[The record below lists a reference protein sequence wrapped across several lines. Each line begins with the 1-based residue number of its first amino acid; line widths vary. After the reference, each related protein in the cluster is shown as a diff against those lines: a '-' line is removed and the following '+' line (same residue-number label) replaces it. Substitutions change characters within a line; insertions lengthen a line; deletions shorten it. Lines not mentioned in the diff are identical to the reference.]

1 MGLKIKRNEGETV
14 VINEGEVV
22 ITVVRRD
29 NGNLTL
35 NFDFEQPTSVW
46 RGEIYD
52 KILAENNQESE

>member
-1 MGLKIKRNEGETV
+1 MGLKIKRNEGERV

-22 ITVVRRD
+22 VTVVRHTK
-29 NGNLTL
+29 GHLIL